1 MRPTLRLLL
10 LLTLGLLPAS
20 AAGGSAGGPPGPL
33 SEALRLAGRANAGSE
48 AWAEWAR
55 DSLGPLVDEAASL
68 EARLARC
75 ERDGAATSAQGDDAG
90 AAAEAPGSDP
100 DTTTLWMWRAGVAVI
115 VVSAT
120 CLVQPHDRRSRRR
133 AEAQRD
139 QQQAAGPDDPA
150 LGASLGS
157 WAAEQEQAWHCQ
169 QPAAMEAED
178 AADAAGDGEGGEQSL
193 ERELVEAQARVTQL
207 RVALGLSGASVTVT

>member
-1 MRPTLRLLL
+1 MWPALRLLL
-10 LLTLGLLPAS
+10 MTLAMG
-20 AAGGSAGGPPGPL
+20 AAGGAPGGVEAGLPL
-33 SEALRLAGRANAGSE
+33 SEALRLAGRANAGGE

-75 ERDGAATSAQGDDAG
+75 ERDGAATSAQG
-90 AAAEAPGSDP
+90 AAAEARGSDP
-100 DTTTLWMWRAGVAVI
+100 DTTGLWLWRAGVAVI

-120 CLVQPHDRRSRRR
+120 CLVQPHDKHSRRR
-133 AEAQRD
+133 QQAQRD
-139 QQQAAGPDDPA
+139 QSHVAGPDDPA

-169 QPAAMEAED
+169 QPAALEAED

-193 ERELVEAQARVTQL
+193 ERELVEAQAKVTEL
-207 RVALGLSGASVTVT
+207 RLALGLSGASVT

>member
-1 MRPTLRLLL
+1 MWPALRLLL
-10 LLTLGLLPAS
+10 MTLAMG
-20 AAGGSAGGPPGPL
+20 AAGGAPGGVEAGLPL
-33 SEALRLAGRANAGSE
+33 SEALRLAGRANAGGE

-90 AAAEAPGSDP
+90 AVAEARGSDP
-100 DTTTLWMWRAGVAVI
+100 DTTGLWLWRAGVAVI

-120 CLVQPHDRRSRRR
+120 CLVQPHDKHSRRR
-133 AEAQRD
+133 QQAQRD
-139 QQQAAGPDDPA
+139 QPHAAGPDDPA

-169 QPAAMEAED
+169 QPAALEAED

-193 ERELVEAQARVTQL
+193 ERELVEAQAKVTEL
-207 RVALGLSGASVTVT
+207 RLALGLSGASVT

>member
-1 MRPTLRLLL
+1 MWPALRLLL
-10 LLTLGLLPAS
+10 LTLAME
-20 AAGGSAGGPPGPL
+20 AAGGASGGVEAGLPL
-33 SEALRLAGRANAGSE
+33 SEALRLAGRANAGGE

-75 ERDGAATSAQGDDAG
+75 ERDGAATSAQGDDA
-90 AAAEAPGSDP
+90 AAEARGSDP
-100 DTTTLWMWRAGVAVI
+100 DTTGLWLWRAGVAVI

-120 CLVQPHDRRSRRR
+120 CLVQPHDKHSRRR
-133 AEAQRD
+133 QQAQRD
-139 QQQAAGPDDPA
+139 QSHVAGPDDPA

-169 QPAAMEAED
+169 QPAALEAED

-193 ERELVEAQARVTQL
+193 ERELVEAQAKVTEL
-207 RVALGLSGASVTVT
+207 RLALGLSGASVT

>member
-20 AAGGSAGGPPGPL
+20 AAGGSVGGPL

-90 AAAEAPGSDP
+90 AVAEARGSDP
-100 DTTTLWMWRAGVAVI
+100 DTTGLWLWRAGVAVI

-120 CLVQPHDRRSRRR
+120 CLVQPHDKHSRRR
-133 AEAQRD
+133 QQAQRD
-139 QQQAAGPDDPA
+139 QPHAAGPDDPA

-169 QPAAMEAED
+169 QPAALEAED